1 MKWWTNSRTSS
12 PMRCIW
18 AGVGSRGT
26 GSFCE
31 WLIKTW
37 SRGCGRQPL
46 CAAWATPSSATTCR
60 RQCSIRSRRRWTHG
74 CRRSRP
80 RLAAMKQHMFER
92 PAEGSPIGTFPDCVV
107 SGDANPMGL
116 DVQFFREGDEAVSRV
131 VLGPA
136 FEGAPNRA
144 HGGVVAAVFD
154 DLMGFV
160 LTIHESPAY
169 TAELTVRY
177 RRPTPVGEQI
187 EFRARLVDRRGR
199 RLQIEAEAID
209 SDGTKIATATA
220 LFITIP
226 RTGFGVREA

>member
-1 MKWWTNSRTSS
+1 MTDDQDMVARVRAATALRRLGHAIVGHDV
-12 PMRCIW
+12 PAATFDMIT
-18 AGVGSRGT
+18 AGIESWMPSVES
-26 GSFCE
+26 
-31 WLIKTW
+31 
-37 SRGCGRQPL
+37 
-46 CAAWATPSSATTCR
+46 TPG
-60 RQCSIRSRRRWTHG
+60 RSRSVDT
-74 CRRSRP
+74 
-80 RLAAMKQHMFER
+80 MKQHMFER
-92 PAEGSPIGTFPDCVV
+92 PPEGSPIGTFPDCVV

-116 DVQFFREGDEAVSRV
+116 DVQFFREGDEAVSRC

-177 RRPTPVGEQI
+177 KRPTPVGEEI
-187 EFRARLVDRRGR
+187 EFRARLVDRKGR
-199 RLQIEAEAID
+199 RLRIEAEAVD
-209 SDGTKIATATA
+209 AAATTIATASG

-226 RTGFGVREA
+226 REGFGSREA

>member
-1 MKWWTNSRTSS
+1 MVARVRAATALRRLGHAIVGHDVPASVFDSISS
-12 PMRCIW
+12 Q
-18 AGVGSRGT
+18 VDT
-26 GSFCE
+26 
-31 WLIKTW
+31 WLP
-37 SRGCGRQPL
+37 SVE
-46 CAAWATPSSATTCR
+46 AAPG
-60 RQCSIRSRRRWTHG
+60 RSRSVET
-74 CRRSRP
+74 
-80 RLAAMKQHMFER
+80 MKQHMFER
-92 PAEGSPIGTFPDCVV
+92 PDEGQPIGTFPDCVV

>member
-1 MKWWTNSRTSS
+1 MVARVRAATALRRLAHAIVSHDIPASVFEMIT
-12 PMRCIW
+12 
-18 AGVGSRGT
+18 AGVDS
-26 GSFCE
+26 
-31 WLIKTW
+31 WL
-37 SRGCGRQPL
+37 P
-46 CAAWATPSSATTCR
+46 AVESAPG
-60 RQCSIRSRRRWTHG
+60 RSRSIET
-74 CRRSRP
+74 
-80 RLAAMKQHMFER
+80 MKKHAFER
-92 PAEGSPIGTFPDCVV
+92 PPEGAPIGTFPDCVV

-116 DVQFFREGDEAVSRV
+116 DVQFFREGEEAVSHA

-177 RRPTPVGEQI
+177 RRPTPVGEEI
-187 EFRARLVDRRGR
+187 EFRARLVDRKGR
-199 RLQIEAEAID
+199 RLHIEAEATD
-209 SDGTKIATATA
+209 RLGTKIATAEG

-226 RTGFGVREA
+226 REGFETREA

>member
-1 MKWWTNSRTSS
+1 MLARVRAATALRRLGHAIVSHDVPASTFDSVAS
-12 PMRCIW
+12 H
-18 AGVGSRGT
+18 VE
-26 GSFCE
+26 E
-31 WLIKTW
+31 WL
-37 SRGCGRQPL
+37 
-46 CAAWATPSSATTCR
+46 PSIEASPG
-60 RQCSIRSRRRWTHG
+60 RSRSIET
-74 CRRSRP
+74 
-80 RLAAMKQHMFER
+80 MKQHAFDR
-92 PAEGSPIGTFPDCVV
+92 PPEGSKIGTFPDCVV

-116 DVQFFREGDEAVSRV
+116 DIQFFREGDEAVSHA

-136 FEGAPNRA
+136 FEGAPQRA

-177 RRPTPVGEQI
+177 RRPTPVGVEI

-199 RLQIEAEAID
+199 RLQIEAEATD
-209 SDGTKIATATA
+209 AAGTKIATAVG

-226 RTGFGVREA
+226 REGFETREA

>member
-1 MKWWTNSRTSS
+1 M
-12 PMRCIW
+12 
-18 AGVGSRGT
+18 T
-26 GSFCE
+26 GDENMLARVRAATALRRLGHAIVSHDVPASTFDTVASHVEE
-31 WLIKTW
+31 WLPSIE
-37 SRGCGRQPL
+37 
-46 CAAWATPSSATTCR
+46 AAPG
-60 RQCSIRSRRRWTHG
+60 RSRSIET
-74 CRRSRP
+74 
-80 RLAAMKQHMFER
+80 MKQHAFDR
-92 PAEGSPIGTFPDCVV
+92 PPEGSKIGTFPDCVV

-116 DVQFFREGDEAVSRV
+116 DIQFFREGDEAVSHA

-136 FEGAPNRA
+136 FEGAPQRA

-177 RRPTPVGEQI
+177 RRPTPVGVEI

-199 RLQIEAEAID
+199 RLQIEAEATD
-209 SDGTKIATATA
+209 AAGTKIATAVG

-226 RTGFGVREA
+226 REGFETREA

>member
-1 MKWWTNSRTSS
+1 MVDDENMLARIRAATALRRLGHAIVSHDVPASVFDSISS
-12 PMRCIW
+12 QVDAWLPSVEAA
-18 AGVGSRGT
+18 AG
-26 GSFCE
+26 
-31 WLIKTW
+31 
-37 SRGCGRQPL
+37 
-46 CAAWATPSSATTCR
+46 
-60 RQCSIRSRRRWTHG
+60 RSRSVET
-74 CRRSRP
+74 
-80 RLAAMKQHMFER
+80 MKQHMFER
-92 PAEGSPIGTFPDCVV
+92 PDEGQPIGTFPDCVV

-177 RRPTPVGEQI
+177 RRPTPVGEEI
-187 EFRARLVDRRGR
+187 EFRARLADRKGR
-199 RLQIEAEAID
+199 RLHIQAEATD
-209 SDGTKIATATA
+209 SEGTKIATAEG

-226 RTGFGVREA
+226 REGFGTREA

>member
-1 MKWWTNSRTSS
+1 MADDQDMLARVRAATALRRLGHSIVSHDVPASTFDGITAQVES
-12 PMRCIW
+12 
-18 AGVGSRGT
+18 
-26 GSFCE
+26 
-31 WLIKTW
+31 WLPSIE
-37 SRGCGRQPL
+37 S
-46 CAAWATPSSATTCR
+46 TPG
-60 RQCSIRSRRRWTHG
+60 RSRSVET
-74 CRRSRP
+74 
-80 RLAAMKQHMFER
+80 MKQHMFER
-92 PAEGSPIGTFPDCVV
+92 PPEGAPIGTFPDCVV

-131 VLGPA
+131 VLGAA

-154 DLMGFV
+154 DLMGFI

-177 RRPTPVGEQI
+177 KRPTPVGEEI

-199 RLQIEAEAID
+199 RLQIEAEATD
-209 SDGTKIATATA
+209 AAGTKIATAVG

-226 RTGFGVREA
+226 REGFDTREA

>member
-1 MKWWTNSRTSS
+1 MTDDQDMVARVRAATALRRLAHAIVSHDVPASTFD
-12 PMRCIW
+12 MIT
-18 AGVGSRGT
+18 AGVDSWLPSVESRPG
-26 GSFCE
+26 
-31 WLIKTW
+31 
-37 SRGCGRQPL
+37 
-46 CAAWATPSSATTCR
+46 
-60 RQCSIRSRRRWTHG
+60 RSRSIDT
-74 CRRSRP
+74 
-80 RLAAMKQHMFER
+80 MKQHMFER
-92 PAEGSPIGTFPDCVV
+92 PPEGAPIGTFPDCVV

-116 DVQFFREGDEAVSRV
+116 DVQFYREGDEAVSRC

-177 RRPTPVGEQI
+177 KRPTPVGEEI
-187 EFRARLVDRRGR
+187 EFRARLVDRKGR
-199 RLQIEAEAID
+199 RLHIEAEAVD
-209 SDGTKIATATA
+209 NADTKIATAEG

-226 RTGFGVREA
+226 RENFDSRPA

>member
-1 MKWWTNSRTSS
+1 MTDGDMVARVRAATALRRLGHAIVSHDVPASTFDAIASQ
-12 PMRCIW
+12 IE
-18 AGVGSRGT
+18 
-26 GSFCE
+26 E
-31 WLIKTW
+31 WLPSIE
-37 SRGCGRQPL
+37 
-46 CAAWATPSSATTCR
+46 AAPG
-60 RQCSIRSRRRWTHG
+60 RSRSVET
-74 CRRSRP
+74 
-80 RLAAMKQHMFER
+80 MKQHMFER
-92 PAEGSPIGTFPDCVV
+92 PPEGSPIGTFPDCVV

-116 DVQFFREGDEAVSRV
+116 DIQFFRDGDEAVSRA

-177 RRPTPVGEQI
+177 RRPTPVGEEI
-187 EFRARLVDRRGR
+187 EFRARLMSRTGR
-199 RLQIEAEAID
+199 RLHIEAEATD
-209 SDGTKIATATA
+209 AEGTRIAESTG

-226 RTGFGVREA
+226 RTGFGEREG

>member
-1 MKWWTNSRTSS
+1 MIDDQNMLARIRAATALRRLGHAIVSHDVGASTFDTVASQVEAWLPSVEAS
-12 PMRCIW
+12 P
-18 AGVGSRGT
+18 G
-26 GSFCE
+26 
-31 WLIKTW
+31 
-37 SRGCGRQPL
+37 
-46 CAAWATPSSATTCR
+46 
-60 RQCSIRSRRRWTHG
+60 RSRSVET
-74 CRRSRP
+74 
-80 RLAAMKQHMFER
+80 MKQHMFER
-92 PAEGSPIGTFPDCVV
+92 PSEGAPIGTFPDCVV

-169 TAELTVRY
+169 AAELTVRY
-177 RRPTPVGEQI
+177 RRPTPVGEEI
-187 EFRARLVDRRGR
+187 EFRARLADRKGR
-199 RLQIEAEAID
+199 RLHVEAEATD
-209 SDGTKIATATA
+209 SEGTKIATAEG

-226 RTGFGVREA
+226 REGFGTREA

>member
-1 MKWWTNSRTSS
+1 MADDQNMLARVRAATALRRLGHAIVSHDVPASTFDT
-12 PMRCIW
+12 I
-18 AGVGSRGT
+18 AAEVE
-26 GSFCE
+26 E
-31 WLIKTW
+31 WL
-37 SRGCGRQPL
+37 
-46 CAAWATPSSATTCR
+46 PSVEGAPG
-60 RQCSIRSRRRWTHG
+60 RSRSVET
-74 CRRSRP
+74 
-80 RLAAMKQHMFER
+80 MKQHMFER

-116 DVQFFREGDEAVSRV
+116 DVQFFRQGDEAVSHV

-177 RRPTPVGEQI
+177 KRPTPVGEEI

-199 RLQIEAEAID
+199 LLNIEAEATD
-209 SDGTKIATATA
+209 AARTKIATATG

-226 RTGFGVREA
+226 REGFGSRQA

>member
-1 MKWWTNSRTSS
+1 MTDGDMVARVRAATALRRLGHAIVSHDVPASTFDAIASQ
-12 PMRCIW
+12 IE
-18 AGVGSRGT
+18 
-26 GSFCE
+26 E
-31 WLIKTW
+31 WLPSIE
-37 SRGCGRQPL
+37 
-46 CAAWATPSSATTCR
+46 AAPG
-60 RQCSIRSRRRWTHG
+60 RSRSVET
-74 CRRSRP
+74 
-80 RLAAMKQHMFER
+80 MKQHMFER
-92 PAEGSPIGTFPDCVV
+92 PPEGSPIGTFPDCVV

-116 DVQFFREGDEAVSRV
+116 DVQFFREGDEAVSRT

-177 RRPTPVGEQI
+177 RRPTPVNEEI

-199 RLQIEAEAID
+199 RLHIEAEA
-209 SDGTKIATATA
+209 SDKPGTKTATA
-220 LFITIP
+220 GGLFITIP
-226 RTGFGVREA
+226 REGFESREA

>member
-1 MKWWTNSRTSS
+1 MLARVRAATALRRLGHAIVSHDVPASTFDSVAS
-12 PMRCIW
+12 H
-18 AGVGSRGT
+18 VE
-26 GSFCE
+26 E
-31 WLIKTW
+31 WLPSIE
-37 SRGCGRQPL
+37 
-46 CAAWATPSSATTCR
+46 AAPG
-60 RQCSIRSRRRWTHG
+60 RSRSIET
-74 CRRSRP
+74 
-80 RLAAMKQHMFER
+80 MKQHAFDR
-92 PAEGSPIGTFPDCVV
+92 PPEGSKIGTFPDCVV

-116 DVQFFREGDEAVSRV
+116 DIQFFREGDEAVSHA

-136 FEGAPNRA
+136 FEGAPQRA

-177 RRPTPVGEQI
+177 RRPTPVGVEI

-199 RLQIEAEAID
+199 RLQIEAEATD
-209 SDGTKIATATA
+209 AAGTKIATAVG

-226 RTGFGVREA
+226 REGFETREA

>member
-1 MKWWTNSRTSS
+1 MVARVRAATALRRLGHAIVGHDVPASVFDSISS
-12 PMRCIW
+12 Q
-18 AGVGSRGT
+18 VDT
-26 GSFCE
+26 
-31 WLIKTW
+31 WLP
-37 SRGCGRQPL
+37 SVE
-46 CAAWATPSSATTCR
+46 AAPG
-60 RQCSIRSRRRWTHG
+60 RSRSVET
-74 CRRSRP
+74 
-80 RLAAMKQHMFER
+80 MKQHMFER

-177 RRPTPVGEQI
+177 RRPTPVGAEI

>member
-1 MKWWTNSRTSS
+1 VRAATALRRLGHGMVGHELSLELLDSIARQVEAWL
-12 PMRCIW
+12 PDVE
-18 AGVGSRGT
+18 AGPG
-26 GSFCE
+26 
-31 WLIKTW
+31 
-37 SRGCGRQPL
+37 
-46 CAAWATPSSATTCR
+46 
-60 RQCSIRSRRRWTHG
+60 RSR
-74 CRRSRP
+74 SIES
-80 RLAAMKQHMFER
+80 MKRDHFAR

-169 TAELTVRY
+169 PAELTVRY
-177 RRPTPVGEQI
+177 RRPTPVNEEI
-187 EFRARLVDRRGR
+187 EFRARLVSRRGR
-199 RLQIEAEAID
+199 RLQIEAEATD
-209 SDGTKIATATA
+209 ADGKKIA
-220 LFITIP
+220 
-226 RTGFGVREA
+226 EA

>member
-1 MKWWTNSRTSS
+1 MVARVRAATALRRLGHAIVGHDVPASVFDSISS
-12 PMRCIW
+12 Q
-18 AGVGSRGT
+18 VDT
-26 GSFCE
+26 
-31 WLIKTW
+31 WLP
-37 SRGCGRQPL
+37 SVE
-46 CAAWATPSSATTCR
+46 AAPG
-60 RQCSIRSRRRWTHG
+60 RSRSVET
-74 CRRSRP
+74 
-80 RLAAMKQHMFER
+80 MKQHMFER
-92 PAEGSPIGTFPDCVV
+92 PSEGAPIGTFPDCVV

-177 RRPTPVGEQI
+177 RRPTPVGEEI
-187 EFRARLVDRRGR
+187 EFRARLADRKGR
-199 RLQIEAEAID
+199 RLHIEAEATD
-209 SDGTKIATATA
+209 ATGTKIATAEG

-226 RTGFGVREA
+226 REGFGTRQA

>member
-1 MKWWTNSRTSS
+1 MADQDMVARVRAATALRRLGHAIVGHDVPASVFDSISS
-12 PMRCIW
+12 Q
-18 AGVGSRGT
+18 VDT
-26 GSFCE
+26 
-31 WLIKTW
+31 WLP
-37 SRGCGRQPL
+37 SVE
-46 CAAWATPSSATTCR
+46 AAPG
-60 RQCSIRSRRRWTHG
+60 RSRSVET
-74 CRRSRP
+74 
-80 RLAAMKQHMFER
+80 MKQHMFER
-92 PAEGSPIGTFPDCVV
+92 PDEGQPIGTFPDCVV

-177 RRPTPVGEQI
+177 RRPTPVGEEI
-187 EFRARLVDRRGR
+187 EFRARLADRKGR
-199 RLQIEAEAID
+199 RLHIEAEATD
-209 SDGTKIATATA
+209 ATGTKIATAEG

-226 RTGFGVREA
+226 REGFGTRQA

>member
-1 MKWWTNSRTSS
+1 MADDQDMLARVRAATALRRLAHSIVSHDVPAAQFDTIAAQVES
-12 PMRCIW
+12 
-18 AGVGSRGT
+18 
-26 GSFCE
+26 
-31 WLIKTW
+31 WL
-37 SRGCGRQPL
+37 PVVE
-46 CAAWATPSSATTCR
+46 SAPG
-60 RQCSIRSRRRWTHG
+60 RSRSVDT
-74 CRRSRP
+74 
-80 RLAAMKQHMFER
+80 MKQHMFER
-92 PAEGSPIGTFPDCVV
+92 PPEGSPIGTFPDCVV

-116 DVQFFREGDEAVSRV
+116 DVQFFREGDEAVSHAI
-131 VLGPA
+131 LGPA

-177 RRPTPVGEQI
+177 KQPTPVGEEI

-199 RLQIEAEAID
+199 LLNIEAEATD
-209 SDGTKIATATA
+209 AAGTKIATATG

-226 RTGFGVREA
+226 RDRFDSREA